1 MFVVAS
7 SKFIEGPRLLF
18 KNKHE
23 PSIASM
29 IENRNDG
36 FN

>member
-7 SKFIEGPRLLF
+7 SKFIEGARLLF

-23 PSIASM
+23 PSM